1 MSKERR
7 HYDIEFKTMAIELAM
22 NRDNNTEVAK
32 ELGIAPDLIRRWR
45 REFSANESGS
55 FPGRG
60 NINLTAE
67 EKEIYE
73 LKKKLR
79 DTELERDILK
89 KVVGIFSK
97 SDGTSSGS

>member
-1 MSKERR
+1 MSKDRK
-7 HYDIEFKTMAIELAM
+7 HYDSEFKTMAIELAM
-22 NRDNNTEVAK
+22 NRGNNTEVAK

-45 REFSANESGS
+45 REFNANKSGS
-55 FPGRG
+55 FPGNG
-60 NINLTAE
+60 KSNLSTE
-67 EKEIYE
+67 EQEIYE

-79 DTELERDILK
+79 DTEIERDILK

>member
-1 MSKERR
+1 MSRDRR
-7 HYDIEFKTMAIELAM
+7 HYDIEFKTMAIELAL
-22 NRDNNTEVAK
+22 NRGNNTEVAN

-45 REFSANESGS
+45 REFAKSSSRS
-55 FPGRG
+55 FPGKG

-67 EKEIYE
+67 EKEIHE

-79 DTELERDILK
+79 DTEIERDILK

-97 SDGTSSGS
+97 SDGTNSGL